1 MPEIW
6 KSRGVIPF
14 YVLCMCLN
22 VPEVLPYF
30 VRAKLN
36 KMLAEGLSISAC
48 QDDEGDVWEALELPI
63 GEFAKRVEAKTL
75 PEDFYMADWVMDEFL
90 TDDRCR
96 ILLDTKLTFCQM
108 PQLTP
113 AGSLTMK
120 EIVPDWLDKNEALI
134 YACRR
139 QPDIFNN
146 GSIYA
151 SADDLIAEVEGF
163 LSEYGVELPEDFP
176 YWKVVGAL
184 SNEYVL

>member
-63 GEFAKRVEAKTL
+63 GEFARRVEAKTL
-75 PEDFYMADWVMDEFL
+75 PEDFYMTDWVMDEFL
-90 TDDRCR
+90 TDNHCR
-96 ILLDTKLTFCQM
+96 ILVDTSLEFYQM
-108 PQLTP
+108 PWLTP
-113 AGSLTMK
+113 PKSLIMK
-120 EIVPDWLDKNEALI
+120 GLVPDWLDKNGAVI
-134 YACRR
+134 YLCRR
-139 QPDIFNN
+139 QPAAFNN
-146 GSIYA
+146 GPIYKDA
-151 SADDLIAEVEGF
+151 NECIAEVKGF
-163 LSEYGVELPEDFP
+163 LSEYGVELPKDFP
-176 YWKVVGAL
+176 YWNVVGTLANQL
-184 SNEYVL
+184 L